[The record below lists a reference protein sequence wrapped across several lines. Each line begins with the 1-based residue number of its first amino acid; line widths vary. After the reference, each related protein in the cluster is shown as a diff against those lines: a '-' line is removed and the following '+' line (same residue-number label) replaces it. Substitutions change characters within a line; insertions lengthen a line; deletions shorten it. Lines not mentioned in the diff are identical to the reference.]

1 MNLSNSKIIFFAT
14 TGVLGGIFTEIFG
27 EWTSDITTLVIFM
40 AIDYI
45 LGLIVAG
52 IYKRSDK
59 SKNGALSSKAA
70 FLGLGKK
77 VAIMLMVLVANRLDI
92 LMSTNFVK
100 SGTVIAF
107 CCSELISIAEN
118 LGAIDVPL
126 PKVIRKAIDILKN
139 KEEDDDDDDRNDSD

>member
-1 MNLSNSKIIFFAT
+1 MDSSNAKLLFLMAT
-14 TGVLGGIFTEIFG
+14 GTVGALFTEIFG

-52 IYKRSDK
+52 VYKRSDK

-92 LMSTNFVK
+92 LMSTKFVK

-126 PKVIRKAIDILKN
+126 PKVIKKAIDILKN
-139 KEEDDDDDDRNDSD
+139 KEDDDDDGDKSD